1 MLIKINPSRAH
12 THIPAC
18 ARRGGVR
25 SLSSLSLPL
34 SLPLLL
40 CLFSRLPNLAAAEL
54 TLAGSTGVPSRG
66 LLMSGAI
73 SMGETRKHLFRRSS
87 EGETPRVGFR
97 EHEHDSG
104 FMKPC

>member
-1 MLIKINPSRAH
+1 
-12 THIPAC
+12 
-18 ARRGGVR
+18 
-25 SLSSLSLPL
+25 
-34 SLPLLL
+34 
-40 CLFSRLPNLAAAEL
+40 
-54 TLAGSTGVPSRG
+54 
-66 LLMSGAI
+66 MSGAI